1 VPASPSHL
9 ASDGDPLDEGELR
22 NAGFRTIEQL
32 SETASTML
40 RAREIAADPAVPLPA
55 VVVADRQLRGR
66 GRSDAS
72 WWQPPGSL
80 AASIIIGGEE
90 PAAAAVT
97 PATAVTT
104 APAPIWSLVCGVAV
118 AETLR
123 QLEPD
128 LRTTVRWP
136 NDVEVGRRKL
146 AGILVEVPVSGRA
159 IFGIGVNTSGAAA
172 DAPPPVRQRL
182 VTVPDLTGRQLP
194 RGPLLSALL
203 PRLLGLLDES
213 GRDPD
218 ALVGRYRPLCSLEG
232 RLLTVYQASAE
243 GGELHGLCRGIAAD
257 GSLVLDTP
265 SGRVHV
271 TRGSL
276 TAPADVWRAGDAG

>member
-1 VPASPSHL
+1 MWS
-9 ASDGDPLDEGELR
+9 
-22 NAGFRTIEQL
+22 AGFKTVERL

-40 RAREIAADPAVPLPA
+40 RAREIATDPAVPLPA

-66 GRSDAS
+66 GRSDAG

-80 AASIIIGGEE
+80 TASIIIGGEK
-90 PAAAAVT
+90 PAAAPVPAAPAVT

-104 APAPIWSLVCGVAV
+104 APTPIWSLVCGVAV

-123 QLEPD
+123 QIEPD

-136 NDVEVGRRKL
+136 NDVEVGGRKL

-159 IFGIGVNTSGAAA
+159 IVGIGVNTSGAAA
-172 DAPPPVRQRL
+172 DAPPRVRPRL
-182 VTVPDLTGRQLP
+182 VTVPDITGRHLP
-194 RGPLLSALL
+194 RGRLLAALL

-213 GRDPD
+213 GRDPN

-232 RLLTVYQASAE
+232 RMLTVYQASAG
-243 GGELHGLCRGIAAD
+243 GGEVHGLCRGIAAD

-265 SGRVHV
+265 CGRVHV

-276 TAPADVWRAGDAG
+276 TAPADVWRAGDAD